1 MERKRRI
8 DRQGNECLSKR
19 GVEYYQALHPR
30 LMRLPPSK
38 ARRLQV
44 IALYENIRRG
54 EARQLVRIN
63 GNPEFL
69 PPGKTY
75 SRHDL

>member
-1 MERKRRI
+1 MTFVK
-8 DRQGNECLSKR
+8 K
-19 GVEYYQALHPR
+19 GVEFYQAKFPG
-30 LMRLPPSK
+30 LMRLTPSK
-38 ARRLQV
+38 VRRLQA
-44 IALYENIRRG
+44 IALYWNVIGG

-75 SRHDL
+75 SRYDT